1 MATLSLSE
9 RHTQIF
15 RDHLRSLQVR
25 NASECS
31 KLHATDSIREIDGA
45 GIVIAVTQSDRPQF
59 VTTVNVLI
67 C

>member
-1 MATLSLSE
+1 MATLSLSK

-15 RDHLRSLQVR
+15 RDRLRSLQVR
-25 NASECS
+25 NASESS
-31 KLHATDSIREIDGA
+31 KLHVTGSIREIDGP
-45 GIVIAVTQSDRPQF
+45 GIVIAVTQSDLPQF